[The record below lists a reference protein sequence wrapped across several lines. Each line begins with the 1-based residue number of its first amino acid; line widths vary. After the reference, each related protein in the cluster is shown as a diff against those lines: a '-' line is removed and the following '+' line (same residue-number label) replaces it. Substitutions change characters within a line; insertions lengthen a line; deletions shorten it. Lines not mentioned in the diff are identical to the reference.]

1 MKSKLFW
8 KSLLAFFFI
17 NSALYIFIFAFGGK
31 VPFNNYNY
39 KFNAYH
45 YLSDAQVNGGKTDF
59 LRSLGQYDA
68 QYFLKIA
75 DVGYPYLADIN
86 MHDKK
91 QLDSLS
97 YAFFPLYPL
106 TISVVN
112 VLVKNVELSAFLLAI
127 LLIIAD
133 FTSVYFIVGKL
144 YGEKIAIKTNFL
156 LFLFPFSIFYRSYF
170 SEGLFLLILLWFSFF
185 LIKRK
190 MVFCAFLLG
199 LLAVTRGVGL
209 FMFLPFLYY
218 LGKELKL
225 RKITVQKGFVALII
239 AVIPIILWILYC
251 FLQTGNGI
259 YFLTIRTT
267 WASLQMPFLHNIL
280 VILSFPK
287 LPLHGFHYSQI
298 DVLVIIFVFCLLV
311 LSRKSL
317 KPELWIISFL
327 LWLGPLLITDTMSF
341 SRYQIVSFPLFIYL
355 SQKLSGF
362 KYGILL
368 AFFLIG
374 LFFVSLFFI
383 NWYWIG

>member
-1 MKSKLFW
+1 
-8 KSLLAFFFI
+8 
-17 NSALYIFIFAFGGK
+17 
-31 VPFNNYNY
+31 
-39 KFNAYH
+39 
-45 YLSDAQVNGGKTDF
+45 
-59 LRSLGQYDA
+59 
-68 QYFLKIA
+68 
-75 DVGYPYLADIN
+75 
-86 MHDKK
+86 
-91 QLDSLS
+91 
-97 YAFFPLYPL
+97 
-106 TISVVN
+106 
-112 VLVKNVELSAFLLAI
+112 
-127 LLIIAD
+127 
-133 FTSVYFIVGKL
+133 
-144 YGEKIAIKTNFL
+144 
-156 LFLFPFSIFYRSYF
+156 
-170 SEGLFLLILLWFSFF
+170 
-185 LIKRK
+185 
-190 MVFCAFLLG
+190 
-199 LLAVTRGVGL
+199 
-209 FMFLPFLYY
+209 MFLPFLYY